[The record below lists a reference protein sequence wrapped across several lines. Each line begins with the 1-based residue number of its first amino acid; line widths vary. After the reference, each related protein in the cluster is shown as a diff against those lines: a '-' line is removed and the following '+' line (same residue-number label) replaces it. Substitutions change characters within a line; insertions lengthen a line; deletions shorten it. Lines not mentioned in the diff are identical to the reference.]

1 MEIWKN
7 IEGFGDKY
15 EVSNLGRVKKKE
27 TTKRHYFGG
36 FSIVKEKILIPNK
49 HREGYLYAQLI
60 VDGKKT
66 PIGIHRLVAEAFI
79 ENPNNLPFVNH
90 KDENKENNNVENLE
104 WCTREYNNNYGTRLK
119 RISESNKGRK
129 RTEEQIQKWREKRIG
144 YKHSEETKNKI
155 RQSLTGKKHTEETK
169 KKISESHKRLNKKK
183 VDK

>member
-7 IEGFGDKY
+7 IEGFGNKY

-129 RTEEQIQKWREKRIG
+129 RTEEQIYIDYEKKFQDNLETLKQ
-144 YKHSEETKNKI
+144 YDKSELFTITGRQFYRNKI
-155 RQSLTGKKHTEETK
+155 NRTAGL
-169 KKISESHKRLNKKK
+169 KK
-183 VDK
+183 VPRYIEV